1 MDELLDV
8 SMLISK
14 GMVGLR
20 PRERNV
26 IKLRFG
32 LGQPEMNLRVIAER
46 LKVSRERVRQIEKK
60 ALLKMRRQIEYNAIK
75 PSELPIKIQFKQFQI

>member
-20 PRERNV
+20 PRERKV
-26 IKLRFG
+26 INLRFG

-46 LKVSRERVRQIEKK
+46 LKVSRETVRQIEKK
-60 ALLKMRRQIEYNAIK
+60 ALLKMRRQIEYI
-75 PSELPIKIQFKQFQI
+75 SI

>member
-20 PRERNV
+20 PRERKV
-26 IKLRFG
+26 INLRFG

-60 ALLKMRRQIEYNAIK
+60 ALLKMRRQIEYI
-75 PSELPIKIQFKQFQI
+75 SI